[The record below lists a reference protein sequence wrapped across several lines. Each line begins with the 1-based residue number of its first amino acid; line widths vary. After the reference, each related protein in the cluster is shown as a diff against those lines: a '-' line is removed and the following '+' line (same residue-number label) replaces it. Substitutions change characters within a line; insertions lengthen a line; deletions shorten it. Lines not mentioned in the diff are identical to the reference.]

1 MQYLN
6 EVMPTE
12 ELSSNSQVMI
22 RVWENFLDHRQ
33 NLSEILGIYSLTDVC
48 TDLDFRG
55 TVTFNFTL
63 FDWQRT
69 LKAMLEKNN
78 VPYIQGN
85 ISNQA
90 SLN

>member
-6 EVMPTE
+6 ETMPKE
-12 ELSSNSQVMI
+12 ELTSNSQVII

-33 NLSEILGIYSLTDVC
+33 NLSEVLGIYSLTDVC
-48 TDLDFRG
+48 TDLDYRG

-69 LKAMLEKNN
+69 LKTMLEKNN

-85 ISNQA
+85 ISQIN
-90 SLN
+90 SWN

>member
-6 EVMPTE
+6 DSLPVQ
-12 ELSSNSQVMI
+12 ELTSDSQILV
-22 RVWENFLDHRQ
+22 RVWEGFLNHRQ
-33 NLSEILGIYSLTDVC
+33 NLSGTLETYSLSEVC
-48 TDLDFRG
+48 TDLDYRG
-55 TVTFNFTL
+55 TVTFKFTL

-78 VPYIQGN
+78 VPYIQGD
-85 ISNQA
+85 ISKVN

>member
-6 EVMPTE
+6 EMMPVEKVT
-12 ELSSNSQVMI
+12 SNSHILI
-22 RVWENFLDHRQ
+22 RVWEGFLNHRQ
-33 NLSEILGIYSLTDVC
+33 NLSGTLETYSLSNVC

-55 TVTFNFTL
+55 TVTFRFTL

-78 VPYIQGN
+78 VPYIQGDILKVN
-85 ISNQA
+85 

>member
-6 EVMPTE
+6 ETMSKE
-12 ELSSNSQVMI
+12 ELSSNSQVII

-33 NLSEILGIYSLTDVC
+33 NLSEILGIYSLSDVC
-48 TDLDFRG
+48 TDLDYRG
-55 TVTFNFTL
+55 TVTFKFTL

-69 LKAMLEKNN
+69 LKTMLEKNN

-85 ISNQA
+85 ISQIN